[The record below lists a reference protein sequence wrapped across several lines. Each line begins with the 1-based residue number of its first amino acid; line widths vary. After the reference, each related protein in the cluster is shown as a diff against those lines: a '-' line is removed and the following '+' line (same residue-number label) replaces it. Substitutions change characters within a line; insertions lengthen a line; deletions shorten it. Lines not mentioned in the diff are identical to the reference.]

1 MDIATATA
9 KIPDKL
15 LRASATQ
22 LSALA
27 GTENGSA
34 AGKMDVD

>member
-1 MDIATATA
+1 MKVATA

-15 LRASATQ
+15 LKTSATQ

-27 GTENGSA
+27 GTENGGA